1 MDIGKKEERIPN
13 AVKSAAAV
21 MAADVLL
28 LLGIIFLLFGIA
40 KLLNGFIGIEGVGE
54 GAVGV
59 ALLVIGFIILA
70 RSRIRMAFTPMP
82 IQRSA
87 MPQEPQRRVPLESYR

>member
-1 MDIGKKEERIPN
+1 MDIRKKEGRIPN

-54 GAVGV
+54 GAVGA
-59 ALLVIGFIILA
+59 ALLVIGFIILV
-70 RSRIRMAFTPMP
+70 RSRVRMTFTPMP
-82 IQRSA
+82 IQRPA
-87 MPQEPQRRVPLESYR
+87 MPQEPQKKAPSESYR

>member
-1 MDIGKKEERIPN
+1 MDIEKAEKKIPN

-28 LLGIIFLLFGIA
+28 LLGIIFLLLGIA
-40 KLLNGFIGIEGVGE
+40 KLLNGFIGIEGTGE

-59 ALLVIGFIILA
+59 ALLIIGFIILA
-70 RSRIRMAFTPMP
+70 RSRVRMAFTPMP
-82 IQRSA
+82 IQKPV
-87 MPQEPQRRVPLESYR
+87 MPQEPQKKAPSESYR